1 MIMADVFKIL
11 FLILGMLICT
21 VSYWLMFSALFAP
34 AVGRAQQALATR
46 PMRVLLMGA
55 LVGIPLVLLGLAMAA
70 NGAGPIKLLGVT
82 LLILLTTAAL
92 FGSTGLVRMV
102 GLGLGNPQTARSNGG
117 VVLRGGS
124 VVAIACV
131 FPLVGWFLLLP
142 VVLIVG
148 FGAMLQ
154 GVRRQSTVAT
164 PVQAPTG
171 AVQA

>member
-21 VSYWLMFSALFAP
+21 VSYWLMFSALFAS
-34 AVGRAQQALATR
+34 AVGRTQQVLAAR
-46 PMRVLLMGA
+46 PFRVLLMGA

-70 NGAGPIKLLGVT
+70 NGAGPLKLLGVT

-102 GLGLGNPQTARSNGG
+102 GIGLGNPQISRSNGG

-142 VVLIVG
+142 IVLILG

-154 GVRRQSTVAT
+154 GLRKEIVVPA
-164 PVQAPTG
+164 PVQVPTE

>member
-34 AVGRAQQALATR
+34 AVNRAQQALAAR
-46 PMRVLLMGA
+46 PLRVLLMGA
-55 LVGIPLVLLGLAMAA
+55 LIGIPLVLLGLALAA
-70 NGAGPIKLLGVT
+70 NGAGPLKLLGVT

-102 GLGLGNPQTARSNGG
+102 GLGLGNPQTPRSNGS

-154 GVRRQSTVAT
+154 GLRRQSPVAA